1 MNERDFELHAEE
13 THKKLVDVDKKL
25 QELDS
30 VLSGVLKV
38 QVENPTEV
46 QTVEGK
52 LEVNTEKAVE
62 VTNLEVIHDAVKLL
76 AEQTSKTI
84 ADTYKAPPDSVTVK
98 NIAEAKADTVKVNNI
113 VEFSN
118 GVIKA
123 LEPIIAEIAKIEPT
137 VVVEQKELTLPT
149 NPKNPIAV
157 RLSDGKSWINQLV
170 QGVASG
176 VAETDPLVG
185 YQPCDIDEAGTPK
198 YYGFAKN
205 NGAWYIMRE
214 SSGAYRYT
222 KGAPQFNGGGLYSD
236 AWTDR
241 ANLTYDYI
249 FEVFKK

>member
-1 MNERDFELHAEE
+1 MNKRDFELHAEE
-13 THKKLVDVDKKL
+13 THKKLVEVDQKL
-25 QELDS
+25 QQLDS
-30 VLSGVLKV
+30 LLSGVLKV
-38 QVENPTEV
+38 QVESAPTQQVSGEI
-46 QTVEGK
+46 T
-52 LEVNTEKAVE
+52 VNTEKE
-62 VTNLEVIHDAVKLL
+62 VTIANIEEVHKAVKLL
-76 AEQTSKTI
+76 ADETRKTI
-84 ADTYKAPPDSVTVK
+84 TETYKEPPDNITVK

-123 LEPIIAEIAKIEPT
+123 LEPIIAQVAKIEPT
-137 VVVEQKELTLPT
+137 VVVEQKEITLPT

-157 RLSDGKSWINQLV
+157 RLSDGKSWINQLI

-205 NGAWYIMRE
+205 NGSWYIMRE

-236 AWTDR
+236 AWADK
-241 ANLTYDYI
+241 ANLSYGYI
-249 FEVFKK
+249 FEVFK